1 MDSQI
6 TNIVIV
12 DKCFKSTTENKY
24 YFRVGIIYENNTC
37 VVQYMYSDELVN
49 ICDDLS
55 IYYDTEIFTQ
65 ITLID
70 VSSLLYI
77 SNKN

>member
-6 TNIVIV
+6 TNLVIG

-24 YFRVGIIYENNTC
+24 YFRVAVIYENNTC
-37 VVQYMYSDELVN
+37 VVQYMYSDEIVT

-55 IYYDTEIFTQ
+55 NYYDTEIFAQ
-65 ITLID
+65 VTLVDI
-70 VSSLLYI
+70 L
-77 SNKN
+77 

>member
-6 TNIVIV
+6 TNIVIA

-37 VVQYMYSDELVN
+37 VVQYMYSHEIIN
-49 ICDDLS
+49 IYNKLL
-55 IYYDTEIFTQ
+55 YRYDIDIFTH
-65 ITLID
+65 IFFID
-70 VSSLLYI
+70 SSSLLYI